1 MIDAGASARLPIL
14 EGTSAV
20 LFRDPLPDRY
30 ALHRTHATVRALYP
44 RPVSRNVYVV
54 EAPSRGG
61 LSGPGPITAL
71 DDPLLALPQ
80 ALREELYPKVDA
92 VVRGLS
98 GDRARADALVAW
110 VRDGA
115 TYDLG
120 GAPAGPNPV
129 GDFLL
134 RTHRG
139 HCEYFASALACCLR
153 VAGIPARL
161 VAGWHAS
168 RWNAV
173 GGFWTLRRGDA
184 HAWVEASLDGGAWTR
199 FDATPAAVLTE
210 DPYDGIGGF
219 FARLR
224 DAIDFAW
231 NRDVLAYDPTT
242 QRRTLRAVA
251 ESVAAGAKGMLS
263 RLGAWAVVPVLLLA
277 AWLVRFRRR
286 ARARATEGDPT
297 ASRVAFYAAT
307 LRALRR
313 RGVARRGSEAPL
325 AFSARASGALDPG
338 ATRALSDAT
347 AAFLRVRY
355 GGAPGPSAGE
365 SDAWIA
371 AVQAPGAV
379 RKGGQ
384 AAGLGLR

>member
-1 MIDAGASARLPIL
+1 MARL
-14 EGTSAV
+14 AV
-20 LFRDPLPDRY
+20 
-30 ALHRTHATVRALYP
+30 
-44 RPVSRNVYVV
+44 
-54 EAPSRGG
+54 ERGRRV
-61 LSGPGPITAL
+61 SGPCA
-71 DDPLLALPQ
+71 A
-80 ALREELYPKVDA
+80 
-92 VVRGLS
+92 
-98 GDRARADALVAW
+98 
-110 VRDGA
+110 A
-115 TYDLG
+115 T
-120 GAPAGPNPV
+120 
-129 GDFLL
+129 
-134 RTHRG
+134 R
-139 HCEYFASALACCLR
+139 
-153 VAGIPARL
+153 
-161 VAGWHAS
+161 
-168 RWNAV
+168 
-173 GGFWTLRRGDA
+173 
-184 HAWVEASLDGGAWTR
+184 AWVEASLDGGAWTR

-355 GGAPGPSAGE
+355 GGRA
-365 SDAWIA
+365 
-371 AVQAPGAV
+371 GAV
-379 RKGGQ
+379 RGGERRLDRRRPGPRRR
-384 AAGLGLR
+384 AEGWTGRRVGPTLTHSTPESRTESMAPNNRIVKKANHGRRPCNRRARMKKAIKTPR